1 LAANQASKIGG
12 INSTNVS
19 LGSFLA
25 NYPQRVAPAYRGGS
39 VTGSTKG
46 RLEVCS
52 NLNVKHEMVTAV
64 EAAQHIC
71 LSPSRFRDLVA
82 QGVFKRMPSGNTP

>member
-1 LAANQASKIGG
+1 M
-12 INSTNVS
+12 
-19 LGSFLA
+19 
-25 NYPQRVAPAYRGGS
+25 
-39 VTGSTKG
+39 
-46 RLEVCS
+46 
-52 NLNVKHEMVTAV
+52 KHEMVTAV